1 MYNPYGDE
9 PRLNAFL
16 LISVVL
22 HAIIFFALPNLDS
35 FLESDLPG
43 MAGGGVIQVMH
54 VETTVNPRPSPVTD
68 RLSQTTVPKVT
79 EPRPIPEVEPEKV
92 AVAQPE
98 VPKVEQPKVEQ
109 ARPTVV
115 EPPKPQVEPEPVVVE
130 PTPEPQPE
138 PEPIAPTAE
147 TEPIVEASEG
157 EGKGEVIT
165 SPVGPEVSVE
175 AKEPVTPPSQP
186 RPEPETKPTAQSSGT
201 GEGLE
206 GVDDEGG
213 ISQSGTGS
221 APSSPPPP
229 PPPPSG
235 SSLHLGGGSP
245 TYPKNAEHDGLEGRV
260 LITLEVAA
268 HGELQSI
275 ALIRSSGHELLDLQ
289 ALRYIEN
296 LWAFKAM
303 DYDYTMDVEVVYV
316 REANRFTTNLN
327 YGEVKWLN
335 LP

>member
-35 FLESDLPG
+35 FLESDVPG

-68 RLSQTTVPKVT
+68 RLSQSTVPKVT
-79 EPRPIPEVEPEKV
+79 EPRPIDNVEPEKI

-115 EPPKPQVEPEPVVVE
+115 DPTPEPEPEPVVE
-130 PTPEPQPE
+130 PTPEPVEEPLTPQLPE
-138 PEPIAPTAE
+138 PDPV
-147 TEPIVEASEG
+147 VEVVSE
-157 EGKGEVIT
+157 EGQGEVLT
-165 SPVGPEVSVE
+165 SPTGPEVSVE
-175 AKEPVTPPSQP
+175 SDSKEEVTPPSQP
-186 RPEPETKPTAQSSGT
+186 KPEPKPKPSAQSSGS
-201 GEGLE
+201 GE
-206 GVDDEGG
+206 GVDGVADEAG
-213 ISQSGTGS
+213 INQSGVGS

-235 SSLHLGGGSP
+235 SSLHVGGGSP

-268 HGELQSI
+268 HGELRSI

-289 ALRYIEN
+289 ALRYIES
-296 LWAFKAM
+296 LWAFKPM
-303 DYDYTMDVEVVYV
+303 DYDYTMDVEVVYA

>member
-1 MYNPYGDE
+1 MYNPYSDE

-16 LISVVL
+16 LVSVVL

-68 RLSQTTVPKVT
+68 RLSQSTVPKVT
-79 EPRPIPEVEPEKV
+79 EPKPIPEVEPEKV

-98 VPKVEQPKVEQ
+98 IPQVEQPKVEQ
-109 ARPTVV
+109 A
-115 EPPKPQVEPEPVVVE
+115 KPALVEPEPQPQPEVQVE
-130 PTPEPQPE
+130 PLTPEPEKVEQALEVQQPEAQGEVLTSPSGPEVAVEPAPIDLTEQQRSE
-138 PEPIAPTAE
+138 PEP
-147 TEPIVEASEG
+147 SE
-157 EGKGEVIT
+157 
-165 SPVGPEVSVE
+165 S
-175 AKEPVTPPSQP
+175 
-186 RPEPETKPTAQSSGT
+186 AQSSGT
-201 GEGLE
+201 GEGTE
-206 GVDDEGG
+206 GIDDEAG
-213 ISQSGTGS
+213 ISQSGQGS
-221 APSSPPPP
+221 AVSSPPPP

-235 SSLHLGGGSP
+235 SSLHIGGGSP

-275 ALIRSSGHELLDLQ
+275 ALIRSSGYEILDLN

-296 LWAFKAM
+296 LWSFKTM
-303 DYDYTMDVEVVYV
+303 DYDYTMDVEVIYTK
-316 REANRFTTNLN
+316 ENNRFITYPD
-327 YGEVKWLN
+327 YGEVKWIN